1 MTLPVSID
9 PDRIYNSMIHNVL
22 AWGQPREDRTG
33 VGTLSTFGRHVCFDL
48 RASFPLITSKKVH
61 WKSIVVELLWMLR
74 GETNVRWL
82 QEHGV
87 TIWDEW
93 ADKDGDLGPI
103 YGAQWRRWAAH
114 DWGGDVDQ
122 IAALIHGLRHDPFSR
137 RHILSAWNVA
147 NLDET
152 LLPPCHVLSQFYVS
166 NNRELSC
173 HLYQR
178 SADLFLGVP
187 FNIAS
192 YALLTHLLAAVT
204 GLKVGELTI
213 SYGDLH
219 LYRNHVE
226 LAKEQAQRPILKQK
240 PTLRMTCEPSE
251 LGDLS
256 DLDPRWFVIENYAPR
271 PAIKAP
277 VAV

>member
-1 MTLPVSID
+1 MTKTICA
-9 PDRIYNSMIHNVL
+9 DRVYSTLLGRVL
-22 AWGQPREDRTG
+22 LYGQPREDRTG
-33 VGTLSTFGRHVCFDL
+33 VGTLSVFGFQASFDL
-48 RASFPLITSKKVH
+48 RRNFPLITSKKVH

-93 ADKDGDLGPI
+93 ADENGDLGPV
-103 YGAQWRRWAAH
+103 YGAQWRGTSGPFYTP
-114 DWGGDVDQ
+114 DTDQ
-122 IAALIHGLRHDPFSR
+122 IAALIEGLREDPFSR
-137 RHILSAWNVA
+137 RHILSAWNVGEIQDMA
-147 NLDET
+147 
-152 LLPPCHVLSQFYVS
+152 LPPCHVLSQFYVS
-166 NNRELSC
+166 NSRELSC

-204 GLKVGELTI
+204 GLKVGELII

-226 LAKEQAQRPILKQK
+226 LAKEQAQRPILAQK
-240 PTLRMTCEPSE
+240 PTLRMTCEPSD
-251 LGDLS
+251 LGDLIN
-256 DLDPRWFVIENYAPR
+256 LDPRWFVIENYAPH